1 MPEELKLSPQQG
13 QAFDN
18 VMAWHQTDEKR
29 YILAGYAG
37 AGKTTIAKY
46 IAEAIGIEDVIFCA
60 YTGKAANVLREK
72 GCTNSSTIH
81 GAIYTLINDEDLK
94 PRFILDQESPVKFA
108 KLVIVDEYSM
118 LPEEIID
125 DIEKL
130 AKKVLYLGD
139 PFQLPPVHGE
149 CPLNPDFFLEE
160 IHRQALE
167 SPIIRYATDVRA
179 GKQLKFVDLP
189 EFHYAPRAS
198 MSADAYEQADQIIV
212 GYNKTRTAWN
222 ERFRQKLGLNQSIY
236 PVAGDKLICT
246 RNNHELGLFNGMI
259 GYAKSDSYIE
269 ATQQLRLD
277 FEDFKGL
284 EVWDGN
290 FRGAAQPDRAFRK
303 LDRFDFAYAITCHK
317 SQGSEFD
324 SVLVYNQP
332 IGSDAVERQRWLYT
346 AITRA
351 KKKLTLVEPA

>member
-1 MPEELKLSPQQG
+1 MSEDFSLSPQQA

-18 VMAWHQTDEKR
+18 VMAWHQTTDKR

-37 AGKTTIAKY
+37 AGKTTIAKV
-46 IAEAIGIEDVIFCA
+46 IAEAIGIDDVIFCA

-72 GCTNSSTIH
+72 GCRNSSTIH

-94 PRFILDQESPVKFA
+94 PRFILNQDSEIKLA

-118 LPEEIID
+118 LPEEIIN

-139 PFQLPPVHGE
+139 PFQLPPVKGE
-149 CPLNPDFFLEE
+149 CTLRPDFFLEE

-167 SPIIRYATDVRA
+167 SPIIRYATDVRS
-179 GKQLKFVDLP
+179 GRQLSYVDHP
-189 EFHYAPRAS
+189 EFVYAPRAKVS
-198 MSADAYEQADQIIV
+198 PDAYDDADQIIV
-212 GYNKTRTAWN
+212 GYNKTRAAWN
-222 ERFRQKLGLNQSIY
+222 ARFRQKLGLDRSIY
-236 PVAGDKLICT
+236 PVEGDKLICT

-259 GYAKSDSYIE
+259 GYAKSDSFIE
-269 ATQQLRLD
+269 ASQQLRLD

-284 EVWDGN
+284 EVWDGD
-290 FRGAAQPDRAFRK
+290 FRGAAQPDRAFKK

-324 SVLVYNQP
+324 NVLVYNQP

-351 KKKLTLVEPA
+351 KKKLTLVEAA